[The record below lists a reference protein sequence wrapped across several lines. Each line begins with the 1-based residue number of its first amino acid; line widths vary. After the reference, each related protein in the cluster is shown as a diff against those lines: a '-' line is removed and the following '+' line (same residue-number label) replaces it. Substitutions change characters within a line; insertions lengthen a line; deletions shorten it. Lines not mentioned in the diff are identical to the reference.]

1 MDTASAQFADMQE
14 SWRAAG
20 LDEADLYATNFALGR
35 VLEAS
40 EPTDSD
46 RAIREAGPRAA
57 VTLHRAVDEAVR
69 GLPNDSKLPDWLR
82 DLAQRYV
89 QAAAGFAPEETD
101 CYLVNHRGH
110 LMFVRDVE
118 RPFITAELIKRTSWT
133 GTKTE
138 LIAEIGALRDAG
150 FRQFTIQ
157 LIPGAE
163 GAIEDWARVKA
174 AFA

>member
-1 MDTASAQFADMQE
+1 M
-14 SWRAAG
+14 
-20 LDEADLYATNFALGR
+20 
-35 VLEAS
+35 
-40 EPTDSD
+40 
-46 RAIREAGPRAA
+46 
-57 VTLHRAVDEAVR
+57 
-69 GLPNDSKLPDWLR
+69 R

-150 FRQFTIQ
+150 FR
-157 LIPGAE
+157 
-163 GAIEDWARVKA
+163 
-174 AFA
+174 